1 MSEHNSEYPVSF
13 VRTLLRL
20 QQSAKA
26 GVVGLGVASLL
37 LLPTVGLQNKGVGK
51 LAAAGAGLACSLV
64 GFRLAQDDGTLS
76 AIGEDLGLID
86 RKQQLSWYNGL
97 LTKKQTLTVENI
109 QPVEADLISDVV
121 SYWQA
126 EDKHLLIVGGTGA
139 GKSTFVQA
147 FASVLG
153 ASWHYK
159 IYDNDCTVDDWLYL
173 RSLPSCSLFESY
185 SHIGEQMQADL
196 LAIEDLTQDRKQAG
210 NRWQP
215 TYNLTVAEEM
225 PALVDEIDCT
235 REWMS
240 KQAKRGRRVKRF
252 IAVVAQNDTVKNLG
266 LEGDSSLRDSC
277 FVRVYLGQSAIER
290 ARLLKNTAL
299 VDWLQKGGKQVCLV
313 DDKPALRPTSAQVRS
328 QPTPQFNPSSNE
340 ETAEILT
347 ESECSDVQSVQQMLE
362 NSPLTGIYITPE
374 QVNALRQLHQEG
386 MSVANI
392 LEQKLGQKRGGSWQR
407 KKDWLSLLL
416 LQAP

>member
-1 MSEHNSEYPVSF
+1 MQSERSEYPVSF

-20 QQSAKA
+20 QQSTKA
-26 GVVGLGVASLL
+26 GVLGLGVASLL
-37 LLPTVGLQNKGVGK
+37 LLPTVGLQNKGVGR
-51 LAAAGAGLACSLV
+51 LSAAVAGLACSLV
-64 GFRLAQDDGTLS
+64 GYRMAQDNNALS
-76 AIGEDLGLID
+76 AISEDLGIID
-86 RKQQLSWYNGL
+86 RKQSIAWYNGL
-97 LTKKQTLTVENI
+97 LSRKQTLTVENI
-109 QPVEADLISDVV
+109 KPIEADLITDVV
-121 SYWQA
+121 GYWQA

-153 ASWHYK
+153 YSWHYK

-185 SHIGEQMQADL
+185 ISIGEQMQADL
-196 LAIEDLTQDRKQAG
+196 NAIEDLTQQRKQAG

-215 TYNLTVAEEM
+215 NLCLTVAEEM
-225 PALVDEIDCT
+225 PALVDEIEVT

-277 FVRVYLGQSAIER
+277 FVRVYLGQSAIDR
-290 ARLLKNTAL
+290 AKLLKNTAL
-299 VDWLQKGGKQVCLV
+299 VDWLERGGKQVCLV
-313 DDKPALRPTSAQVRS
+313 DDKPALRPTLARTHT
-328 QPTPQFNPSSNE
+328 QPTSQFNKSSE
-340 ETAEILT
+340 TETAEILT
-347 ESECSDVQSVQQMLE
+347 ESQCSDVQSVQQMLE
-362 NSPLTGIYITPE
+362 NSPLTGVYVTPE
-374 QVNALRQLHQEG
+374 QVNALRELYQSG

-392 LEQKLGQKRGGSWQR
+392 LEGKLGQKRGGSWQK
-407 KKDWLSLLL
+407 KKDWLELLL
-416 LQAP
+416 CS